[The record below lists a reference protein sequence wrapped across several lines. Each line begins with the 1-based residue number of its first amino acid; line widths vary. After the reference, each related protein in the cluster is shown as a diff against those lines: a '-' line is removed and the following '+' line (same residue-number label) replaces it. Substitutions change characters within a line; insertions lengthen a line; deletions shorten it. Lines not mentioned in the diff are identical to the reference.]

1 MIILGSI
8 SGILYYNILHT
19 IIHFGPITNIKWIEV
34 MRRHH
39 LNHHFKDQNYN
50 FGTTIP
56 IWDYVIGTNQLSD
69 LKVTSKYS

>member
-1 MIILGSI
+1 
-8 SGILYYNILHT
+8 
-19 IIHFGPITNIKWIEV
+19 

-69 LKVTSKYS
+69 LKITSKYS